1 MSSDQVYQQTQI
13 KQSVRIFE
21 RLDYTGRQEFYKL
34 LSDDRD
40 ALYTQVTDNLIGS
53 VHLTTKN
60 RVDAKTNKA
69 RNKRCGYIMPD
80 ECHKAENEC
89 LWRSAAWYFLMGHVS
104 KSLLKSLSHMQ
115 EHFDALQEVSES
127 CRQTTLN
134 N

>member
-69 RNKRCGYIMPD
+69 RNKWCGYIMPD